1 MFYTSSQFSVD
12 LYVSTTMS
20 FSCVTCRLSTSI
32 KFPRLGH
39 VSICFYNIKKYEI

>member
-12 LYVSTTMS
+12 LYVSIIMS
-20 FSCVTCRLSTSI
+20 FSCVTCPVSTFI